1 MPSDQSHVSTG
12 EAAGRLGCSTRT
24 VVRWIQ
30 DGRLRA
36 ITLPNGRYRVLTED
50 IDKILTPSVVGAAA

>member
-1 MPSDQSHVSTG
+1 VSTG